1 MTNKHKWVEDEL
13 RKTNVPRKQ
22 VTRKQ
27 QDEFFGRLMQDAQQR
42 AGKKAA
48 AMSDK
53 IAKETA
59 ILKSSKLWGISAKL
73 CRNP

>member
-1 MTNKHKWVEDEL
+1 MAKKYKWVEEEL
-13 RKTNVPRKQ
+13 RKTCVARKQ
-22 VTRKQ
+22 VTKKQ
-27 QDEFFGRLMQDAQQR
+27 QEEFFGRLMQDAQQR

-53 IAKETA
+53 IAKEAA